1 MLHFFLFFKLRC
13 LFDIKVYSI
22 KRKTETSVPLAVN
35 DRARMR
41 RPLNSSEVTLHS
53 TFQCQPLPPVHR
65 GIQSHDLYGTDAVV
79 ALVPERV
86 IILYNI
92 FLPPGRWLVTL
103 VKMICAY

>member
-35 DRARMR
+35 DSARMW
-41 RPLNSSEVTLHS
+41 RPLNSSEVTRPS
-53 TFQCQPLPPVHR
+53 TIQCHPLPPVHT
-65 GIQSHDLYGTDAVV
+65 GIPSHDLYGTDAVV